1 MFRRFLFI
9 LKYDVLSCESWRA
22 TMFYLFN
29 GYWR

>member
-1 MFRRFLFI
+1 MFKRFLFI
-9 LKYDVLSCESWRA
+9 LRYDVLARETWRA